1 MNISWMQF
9 PFGRGSSGNIIKKY
23 LEREY
28 RCGNCKSTDITILI
42 NGGGVKTYQC
52 NKCKRIACDP
62 RVFYKLK
69 EEYCNNEKIKEI
81 MEELCIPFDAPIF
94 YRGKLAVL
102 VAVLKDFLDGGE
114 GLSKNISHFGK
125 TGKPVII
132 HAI

>member
-1 MNISWMQF
+1 MYVMEF
-9 PFGRGSSGNIIKKY
+9 PFGKGSGNIIKKY
-23 LEREY
+23 LDKGY
-28 RCGNCKSTDITILI
+28 QCGKCKSNDITVLI
-42 NGGGVKTYQC
+42 NEGVKLYTCDKC
-52 NKCKRIACDP
+52 NRTACNPRI
-62 RVFYKLK
+62 FYKLK